1 MRKIIKR
8 LISFFLIPA
17 TRWYLRKE
25 RKYTYHGT
33 TVTVLPGVFH
43 PGLFYST
50 RFLIDYL
57 IKQHLSNTSFL
68 ELGCG
73 TGLISVIAAKAGAR
87 VTASDLN
94 SKAIQNVERNA
105 KQNQVV
111 VRSIYSDLFDDIEK
125 QTFDWIIIN
134 PPYYARRPETDEGL
148 AWYCGENFEYFQ
160 KLFTSLG
167 QYIDDHS
174 KVIMV
179 LTKGSEVDEIKRMGK
194 DHHFDFTMIEE
205 NKVFFDEKDFLFQI
219 LLTHTPRKDGNP
231 SPEPI
236 SKLA

>member
-8 LISFFLIPA
+8 FISFFLIPT

-50 RFLIDYL
+50 KFLIDHL
-57 IKQHLSNTSFL
+57 AKQELSNTSFL

-73 TGLISVIAAKAGAR
+73 TGLISVIAAKAGAS

-94 SKAIQNVERNA
+94 SKAIQNVELNA

-111 VRSIYSDLFDDIEK
+111 VRSIHSDLFDGIKK

-174 KVIMV
+174 RVIMV
-179 LTKGSEVDEIKRMGK
+179 LTKGSAVSEIERIGK
-194 DHHFDFTMIEE
+194 GHHFDFTIIEE
-205 NKVFFDEKDFLFQI
+205 NKVFFDEKDYLFRI
-219 LLTHTPRKDGNP
+219 SSTEMPRKNENS

-236 SKLA
+236 SKRA